1 MRGGAAGEAL
11 QGNRET
17 LGNRHSDT
25 LGAIYNLA
33 NLLKEQGN
41 LAEAIILFTEE
52 LEACVLLHGME
63 HKETCGSVR
72 NLVNVLRM
80 AGQREEAEAL
90 AAKHGV

>member
-1 MRGGAAGEAL
+1 M
-11 QGNRET
+11 QRET
-17 LGNRHSDT
+17 LGDRHPGT

-33 NLLKEQGN
+33 SLLKEQGN

-63 HKETCGSVR
+63 HAETCNSAE

-90 AAKHGV
+90 AAKHDV